1 MEVRA
6 VSPPASKTLAPLI
19 KFARVKWRSY
29 GCPRSSLNHSLRYWK
44 NRKISVKFTAM
55 PSPPRTRSVSLEELE
70 YYRTHFL
77 EAIREDGVVCL
88 ECGTMHRAV
97 GSHLRLRHGMDVDS
111 YKQAWG
117 YNRKTALMIPVLV
130 QAYRE
135 KALAM
140 DLYSKSPPD
149 AFLKAQEAS
158 RRYSRSYRREARLNN
173 AAKVRERM
181 AAGWRVVAQKK
192 VEDGTL
198 RALAAEGLTVEEIA
212 TRLGLRHVP
221 YLRGRL
227 IALGLLPPPQRPI
240 PTAKLLTLRKAG
252 LWPSEIAARTGM
264 TVSAVSQR
272 FEKLRR
278 RGIEVPL
285 PTGPL
290 PNSRRRIS
298 DEQLL
303 KLAQARLRIKEIAA
317 KVGISY
323 PGVQYR
329 LKVLRRRGLL
339 QHSPRSRSRRSQTEA

>member
-1 MEVRA
+1 
-6 VSPPASKTLAPLI
+6 
-19 KFARVKWRSY
+19 
-29 GCPRSSLNHSLRYWK
+29 
-44 NRKISVKFTAM
+44 M
-55 PSPPRTRSVSLEELE
+55 PSPPRTRLVSPEELE

-88 ECGTMHRAV
+88 ECGTIHRAL
-97 GSHLRLRHGMDVDS
+97 GLHLRLRHSMEVDP

-117 YNRKTALMIPVLV
+117 YNRETALMIPALV
-130 QAYRE
+130 RAYRE

-140 DLYSKSPPD
+140 DLHSKSPPD

-158 RRYSRSYRREARLNN
+158 RRYPRSYRREARLKG
-173 AAKVRERM
+173 AAKVRERI
-181 AAGWRVVAQKK
+181 AAGWRVAAQKK
-192 VEDGTL
+192 VGDEML
-198 RALAAEGLTVEEIA
+198 RAVAAEGLTVKEIA
-212 TRLGLRHVP
+212 TRLGLRSVP

-240 PTAKLLTLRKAG
+240 PSAELLALRKAG

-264 TVSAVSQR
+264 TASAVSER

-278 RGIEVPL
+278 RGVEVPS
-285 PTGPL
+285 PPGP
-290 PNSRRRIS
+290 PPSARRRVS

-303 KLAQARLRIKEIAA
+303 KLAQARLRINEIAA

-329 LKVLRRRGLL
+329 LRILRQRGLL
-339 QHSPRSRSRRSQTEA
+339 RPSPRARSRKSQTEA